1 MIEILKLITPEQIFK
16 YGSWVFVFWVAQF
29 LIKKMWGILEGKITN
44 IDNNVTE
51 NKKLN
56 KDIAVIQA
64 QTLKNLDKYEKSSD
78 KAWNKLLSGFDRIL
92 ELLNG
97 RNPAIAKIR
106 AEMKELKEKIK

>member
-1 MIEILKLITPEQIFK
+1 MDLTGITGETIYK
-16 YGSWVFVFWVAQF
+16 YGTYIFIFWVATF
-29 LIKKMWGILEGKITN
+29 LIRKMWSLFEGKITN

-64 QTLKNLDKYEKSSD
+64 QTLKNLDKYERSSD
-78 KAWNKLLSGFDRIL
+78 EAWNKLLAGFDRIL

-97 RNPAIAKIR
+97 RNPAIAKLR
-106 AEMKELKEKIK
+106 SEMNEMKEKIK